1 MESLNT
7 LVKKFFTKE
16 IVMYLIFGILT
27 TLVNWIVF
35 FVLINLAHLEEI
47 LSNAISIIVSVF
59 FAYVTNERFVFT
71 AKTDNFKQ
79 RFTQFYKFIIGRGF
93 TMLLEFFGFFLLFN
107 IIGISQSISKISITV
122 IVVILNY
129 IVSKFFAFK

>member
-1 MESLNT
+1 MNSLVAF
-7 LVKKFFTKE
+7 VKKYFSKE
-16 IVMYLIFGILT
+16 IIMYLIFGILT

-35 FVLINLAHLEEI
+35 FVLINLAHLEEN

-59 FAYVTNERFVFT
+59 FAYLTNERFVFN
-71 AKTDNFKQ
+71 AKTDNLKQ

-93 TMLLEFFGFFLLFN
+93 TMLIEFFGFFLLFN
-107 IIGISQSISKISITV
+107 ILGISQSISKISITI